1 MSYKPAISSMS
12 LGRAWV
18 HKLPNKLD
26 QAQANGLSGIEI
38 FFEDLEYL
46 AREESR
52 ISADKGP
59 TPEAQLH
66 AAETIRKLCDE
77 RELKVI
83 EHARKIEEMR
93 LWFKIAKILGTDVI
107 QIPASFLGKDKIT
120 GNMDVVV
127 EDLREKEWDLVERVD
142 HTNFGMCLDTYN
154 VSGRVYGYPVSASG
168 KTPNAEEDMKK
179 SLEELV
185 QRVNVKKIFYI
196 QVVDAEKMRSPLVE
210 GHAFYAADQPARMSW
225 SRNARLFAFEE
236 GGYLPVLNVA
246 RAIIEGL
253 GYKGWKPLS
262 LKWTRKKSATPTLA
276 NDESPWDYWTI
287 FKVRSSKPDLSD
299 EGPSRSI
306 TCEVSNTDESGS
318 RLQTFGDEKPSQS
331 TIQGPATEEYSKAH
345 VVSHEKPFRSITDA
359 VPIGIEESCVQEST
373 DDGSP
378 HFITHGTRAY
388 EESRPRTAEDKAF
401 SQLIYS
407 ILAPYGT
414 DGSAFESIEISP
426 SMAISYDMCGEGTG
440 HGPILEETQSGEDE
454 PRAFLGPNID
464 FDEHELCTRAFI
476 DAICYKFL
484 YDTTITGSVKF
495 TLPKELHAGLQEYI
509 LSDFAA
515 PVSDRW
521 FLDTDSSNSWTH
533 NKIAGCRLAN
543 WICQQEDVTWHAEV
557 FEWIFGKTVDEMLE
571 FWRNDWAKS
580 INSPVIAWIDNLLPS
595 RWDT

>member
-66 AAETIRKLCDE
+66 AAETIRNLCDE

-83 EHARKIEEMR
+83 GLQPFMHYEGLLDRAEHARKIEEMR

-236 GGYLPVLNVA
+236 EHSLFLDVLTLPNIYRSHYLLNG
-246 RAIIEGL
+246 RG
-253 GYKGWKPLS
+253 
-262 LKWTRKKSATPTLA
+262 KSATPTLA
-276 NDESPWDYWTI
+276 NDGSPWDYWTI
-287 FKVRSSKPDLSD
+287 FKVRSSKPALSD

-359 VPIGIEESCVQEST
+359 VSIGIEESCVQEST

-426 SMAISYDMCGEGTG
+426 SMAISYDVCGEGTG
-440 HGPILEETQSGEDE
+440 HGSILEETQSGEDE

-476 DAICYKFL
+476 DAICHKFL

-521 FLDTDSSNSWTH
+521 FLDTDSSNSWAH
-533 NKIAGCRLAN
+533 NKIAGCR
-543 WICQQEDVTWHAEV
+543 
-557 FEWIFGKTVDEMLE
+557 
-571 FWRNDWAKS
+571 
-580 INSPVIAWIDNLLPS
+580 
-595 RWDT
+595 